1 MSVIDDVHAKVRNAF
16 TYVTD
21 KEQYDKREQW
31 VDHADEVING
41 EDFEG
46 DCDDYALTC
55 ATLCSRAG
63 INDDQI
69 RIIFCQ
75 VETGGF
81 HLVCAVDTDDDT
93 LILDNRQKWVMS
105 AAELPEYDFIKGR
118 RLSDDCWKRIT

>member
-1 MSVIDDVHAKVRNAF
+1 MSVIGDVHALVRKHF

-31 VDHADEVING
+31 DDKADEVLNG
-41 EDFEG
+41 EDIEG
-46 DCDDYALTC
+46 DCDCFALTC

-81 HLVCAVDTDDDT
+81 HLVCAVDTEDDT

-105 AAELPEYDFIKGR
+105 AAELPEYRFIKGR
-118 RLSDDCWKRIT
+118 RLSDDDWKRIT